1 MTRIPVDLRK
11 TPITF
16 DIGITPEGLAI
27 TTENER
33 GVLATCRL
41 DLADQLIFEREDL
54 PEAYIVFSIPDA
66 RYPRIKN
73 LEVRGLKSGEIVDE
87 YLWDVMSR
95 QELNWITLGGDA
107 MRMLR
112 PPRAGWQFN

>member
-1 MTRIPVDLRK
+1 MTRLPVNLRK
-11 TPITF
+11 TPTTF
-16 DIGITPEGLAI
+16 DIGITPKGLAI

-41 DLADQLIFEREDL
+41 DLAGRLIFEREDL
-54 PEAYIVFSIPDA
+54 PEAYIVSFVPDA
-66 RYPRIKN
+66 RYPRIATN
-73 LEVRGLKSGEIVDE
+73 VNAHGLESGAITNP
-87 YLWDVMSR
+87 LDVMSR